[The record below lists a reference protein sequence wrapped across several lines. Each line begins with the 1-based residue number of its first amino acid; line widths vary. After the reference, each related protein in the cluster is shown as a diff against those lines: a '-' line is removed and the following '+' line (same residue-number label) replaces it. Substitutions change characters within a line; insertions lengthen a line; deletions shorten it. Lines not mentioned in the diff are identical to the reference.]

1 MNTENILLA
10 FILCFCAAVFAAMG
24 CWAAVRRDPM
34 HFWAGTRVPPEALR
48 DIPRY
53 NRACARLW
61 WGYGTVWALAGICA
75 LFSAG
80 AAGILTL
87 LVAIGGLPVLIFRYG
102 RIYKKY
108 KR

>member
-10 FILCFCAAVFAAMG
+10 FILCFCAAVFAAIG

-61 WGYGTVWALAGICA
+61 WGYGTVWALTGICA

-87 LVAIGGLPVLIFRYG
+87 LVTIGGLPVLIFRYG

>member
-10 FILCFCAAVFAAMG
+10 FILCFCAAVFAAIG

-34 HFWAGTRVPPEALR
+34 HFWAGSRVPPEA
-48 DIPRY
+48 I
-53 NRACARLW
+53 RA
-61 WGYGTVWALAGICA
+61 WALAGICA

-87 LVAIGGLPVLIFRYG
+87 LVAIGGLPVLIFLYG

>member
-10 FILCFCAAVFAAMG
+10 FILCFCAAVFAAIG

-34 HFWAGTRVPPEALR
+34 HFWAGTRVLPEAIR
-48 DIPRY
+48 DIPCY

-61 WGYGTVWALAGICA
+61 WGYGAAWALAGICA

-87 LVAIGGLPVLIFRYG
+87 LVTIGSLPVLIFRYG

>member
-10 FILCFCAAVFAAMG
+10 FILCFCAAVFAAIG

-34 HFWAGTRVPPEALR
+34 HFWAGTRVLPEAIR

-87 LVAIGGLPVLIFRYG
+87 LVAIGGLPVLIFLYG